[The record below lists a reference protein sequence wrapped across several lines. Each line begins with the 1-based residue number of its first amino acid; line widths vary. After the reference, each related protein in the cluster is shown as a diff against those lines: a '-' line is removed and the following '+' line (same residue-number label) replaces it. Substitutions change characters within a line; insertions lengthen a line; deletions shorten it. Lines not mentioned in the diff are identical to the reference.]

1 MVNTRT
7 KGLRAEYAVRDMMR
21 EHTGLPWER
30 TPSSGALE
38 WAKGD
43 LFLPNTK
50 QNVIVEVKH
59 YKDSALND
67 KLLTST
73 TNNILKW
80 WNKLEHQA
88 KVTNTA
94 PILFYKYDRS
104 KWFVATGVQPTKL
117 KKYLYINHISC
128 YNMLAEDWL
137 KEEWN
142 TYVKSL
148 EAGTERPKKDTT
160 SR

>member
-21 EHTGLPWER
+21 EYTGLPWER

-88 KVTNTA
+88 KVTKTS

-104 KWFVATGVQPTKL
+104 KWFVATSVQPTKL

-128 YNMLAEDWL
+128 YNMLAEEWL